1 MKKFCKAI
9 VLIVLP
15 IMLNAGSKNLFDA
28 DFSVKKDLN
37 DWIFQDKKK
46 QPQCFKFQDGV
57 LWTSPR
63 ELGGLFA
70 RLPEPLEINDS
81 VKKAVMT
88 VVMKQVK
95 DPARIVTFA
104 LSTEDRPSPGYAS
117 PFKTP
122 GAGGVFFSVCYFNSK
137 KHQEIGWRQ
146 DGKVVISTRPP
157 MKPYNMTN
165 AEEWYTLTFT
175 LDNENKT
182 LTEQS
187 SLGRTFSLQ
196 KADLN
201 GLVLKGL
208 FIPAMGVS
216 YKSVKLT
223 VER

>member
-1 MKKFCKAI
+1 MKKFWKAI

-104 LSTEDRPSPGYAS
+104 LSTEDRPSPGYAGPAAS
-117 PFKTP
+117 FFPSATSIQKNTKRSV
-122 GAGGVFFSVCYFNSK
+122 GVRTERSSSVP
-137 KHQEIGWRQ
+137 
-146 DGKVVISTRPP
+146 VRP
-157 MKPYNMTN
+157 
-165 AEEWYTLTFT
+165 
-175 LDNENKT
+175 
-182 LTEQS
+182 
-187 SLGRTFSLQ
+187 
-196 KADLN
+196 
-201 GLVLKGL
+201 
-208 FIPAMGVS
+208 
-216 YKSVKLT
+216 
-223 VER
+223 